1 VATTIR
7 LTRLGRKKRPFYRL
21 VVLDNRKRRDGAY
34 LANLGYYNPFIEPHE
49 VDLHT
54 GEIIEWLGKG
64 ATLSETARS
73 LLRAEGVL
81 YRYSLVKQG
90 LDETAIEAKMADWMQ
105 GAEGRKQS
113 KADAESARRQSL
125 RDERDRREAEA
136 KAKAAAGAAEADAA
150 AAAEPASDEP
160 ASDEPAAEAEA
171 EVAAAAETTADAD
184 TSADAATAGEA
195 GAAGDEEGETK

>member
-7 LTRLGRKKRPFYRL
+7 LTRMGRKKRPFYRL

-49 VDLHT
+49 VELHT
-54 GEIIEWLGKG
+54 GEIIDWLRKG
-64 ATLSETARS
+64 ATVSETARS

-90 LDETAIEAKMADWMQ
+90 LDDAAVEAKMTEWLQ

-113 KADAESARRQSL
+113 KADAEEARRQAL
-125 RDERDRREAEA
+125 RDERDRREIEA
-136 KAKAAAGAAEADAA
+136 KAKAAAAAEAAEAPAAEEAAGESADAA
-150 AAAEPASDEP
+150 DAAEAGADAEPAAEPA
-160 ASDEPAAEAEA
+160 
-171 EVAAAAETTADAD
+171 ADA
-184 TSADAATAGEA
+184 
-195 GAAGDEEGETK
+195 EGESK

>member
-1 VATTIR
+1 MATTIR

-49 VDLHT
+49 VELHT

-64 ATLSETARS
+64 ATVSETARS

-90 LDETAIEAKMADWMQ
+90 LEAAAIEAKMAEWIQ

-113 KADAESARRQSL
+113 KADAESARRQAL

-150 AAAEPASDEP
+150 AAGEAAGAD
-160 ASDEPAAEAEA
+160 AAADNEPAAEATGE
-171 EVAAAAETTADAD
+171 AAA
-184 TSADAATAGEA
+184 S
-195 GAAGDEEGETK
+195 GDEEGESK